1 MKKLVF
7 ILLFFVP
14 FFCEAQVDCNA
25 LPINFTSYTD
35 AVFKIKNAK
44 FNFTENINTSRSSWV
59 RGASYYS
66 CDGKVGYLII
76 KTDRQNYIHKNLP
89 ITLWNGFK
97 NANSFGSF
105 YDRNIRNRYSL

>member
-1 MKKLVF
+1 MKKQLMF
-7 ILLFFVP
+7 LLLFISSSAF
-14 FFCEAQVDCNA
+14 AQVDCNA
-25 LPINFTSYTD
+25 LPINFTSYSD
-35 AVFKIKNAK
+35 AVLKIKNAK

-97 NANSFGSF
+97 NANSFGTF
-105 YDRNIRNRYSL
+105 YDRYIRNRYRL